1 MWRLR
6 SGAPSGLGTP
16 GGAGGR
22 GEALEEVQVEMG
34 VVADETVPRSVAES
48 RQCVGVAV
56 EDTAKEDTAL
66 ITKKLTSENGTRGVP
81 REAERS
87 ANNTSRTRYDKVRF
101 LPFPGSVRRFL
112 RSPVDFAVSSNVY
125 LSFHTSVLVLIAVIA
140 I

>member
-6 SGAPSGLGTP
+6 SGAPTGLGTP

-66 ITKKLTSENGTRGVP
+66 IKLTSENGTRGVP

-87 ANNTSRTRYDKVRF
+87 ANNTSRTCYDKVRF
-101 LPFPGSVRRFL
+101 LPFPGSVRRFS